1 MITRD
6 DVLLAEAY
14 ISAYKKTPELP
25 FEDVTDTA
33 PDTDGAVEMHSE
45 PGAVVLSLGTGEEEP
60 ECGCSGESPEE
71 HEEEEISMA
80 KTNLFSIFRHA
91 QMLHD
96 MLESGVEVDTW
107 MFQKIAVVADKLADV
122 ARVVEYHAAK
132 NGVVG

>member
-6 DVLLAEAY
+6 DILLHEAY
-14 ISAYKKTPELP
+14 ISASKKGVEFPNK
-25 FEDVTDTA
+25 DVTDDV
-33 PDTDGAVEMHSE
+33 PDTNGAVEMHTE
-45 PGAVVLSLGTGEEEP
+45 PVVVSLSNNEEP
-60 ECGCSGESPEE
+60 ECGCSGETPEE

-96 MLESGVEVDTW
+96 MLENNVELDTW

-122 ARVVEYHAAK
+122 AKVAEYHAAK
-132 NGVVG
+132 EGVIG